1 MSNYVFRSMYDADEL
16 NVKYNINL
24 YDPDVFNQLLSE
36 RNDKL
41 STNDDFIIECER
53 SINSDVMYSTQSD
66 IFSYI
71 IGLLLTIE
79 NKFHL
84 SGELTY
90 YVMKS
95 MGEFIVECK
104 MQGYPLTFRKEST
117 IDFFNEYFEEY
128 LSNNSDIY
136 RLLPYFL
143 TDLSSKYEEMKYPY
157 VSIRENSVMSLYDGI
172 NTYFKSECMYEV
184 VEYFLEKFFTYYEE
198 DELNDE

>member
-1 MSNYVFRSMYDADEL
+1 MYDADEL

-36 RNDKL
+36 RNDKINI
-41 STNDDFIIECER
+41 NDDFIIECEGN
-53 SINSDVMYSTQSD
+53 INSGVTYTTQSD
-66 IFSYI
+66 IFTYT
-71 IGLLLTIE
+71 IGLLLKVE
-79 NKFHL
+79 NEFYV

-90 YVMKS
+90 YVIKS
-95 MGEFIVECK
+95 MGEFVAECK
-104 MQGYPLTFRKEST
+104 LQEYPLTFRKEST
-117 IDFFNEYFEEY
+117 RNFFNEYFAEY

-143 TDLSSKYEEMKYPY
+143 TDLSSKYEEMEYPY

-172 NTYFKSECMYEV
+172 NMYFRNECMYEV
-184 VEYFLEKFFTYYEE
+184 VDYFLEKFFTYYEE

>member
-41 STNDDFIIECER
+41 STNDDFIMVCER
-53 SINSDVMYSTQSD
+53 NINSSVTCITQSD

-128 LSNNSDIY
+128 LHNNSDIY